1 MTGTDDDAADDGAA
15 DESAAWAAGQGVELE
30 SAAAHPGRPDGFERL
45 WTPHRMVYIGGQDKP
60 AGDQAGAAACPF
72 CRAPTLDDAAGLIVA
87 RGASAYAVLNLY
99 PYNPGHLLVVPYR
112 HVADYTDLTPAET
125 VDVAAL
131 TQAAMR
137 VVRAVSGPQ
146 GFNLGMN
153 QGSAAGAGIAAHLH
167 QHVVPRWSGDSN
179 FLPIVGRTKALPE
192 LLGDTRAR
200 LAAAWPAPGPAPT
213 RG

>member
-1 MTGTDDDAADDGAA
+1 VS
-15 DESAAWAAGQGVELE
+15 DEETAAG
-30 SAAAHPGRPDGFERL
+30 HPGEPDGFERL

-60 AGDQAGAAACPF
+60 VADAAGADACPF

-87 RGASAYAVLNLY
+87 RGPSAYVVLNLY

-112 HVADYTDLTPAET
+112 HVADYTDLTGDERD
-125 VDVAAL
+125 DVAEL
-131 TQAAMR
+131 TQVAMR
-137 VVRAVSGPQ
+137 VVRRVSAPH

-192 LLGDTRAR
+192 LLGDTRDR
-200 LAAAWPAPGPAPT
+200 LAAAWPDSPVGNERT
-213 RG
+213 I